1 MTLAKIENH
10 KEVSDRILQDA
21 RCELER
27 GDLPQASEK
36 GWGAVAHYLKSVAKS
51 RNWRGESYRDL
62 IHVGGDLAF
71 ETDDPSQARLLF
83 AVVMD
88 MRANIYE
95 DWLTDI
101 EIEEG
106 IEDAADLI
114 SRLEARTGP
123 EIHPRPSQAPRPPI
137 R

>member
-1 MTLAKIENH
+1 MTLAKIESH
-10 KEVSDRILQDA
+10 KEISDRILQDA

-36 GWGAVAHYLKSVAKS
+36 AWDAVAHYLKSVAKS
-51 RNWRGESYRDL
+51 RNWRSESLRDL
-62 IHVGGDLAF
+62 IHVGGDLAC

-83 AVVMD
+83 AVARD
-88 MRANIYE
+88 MRVNTYE
-95 DWLTDI
+95 DWLPDSAVSI
-101 EIEEG
+101 G
-106 IEDAADLI
+106 IDAADELI

-123 EIHPRPSQAPRPPI
+123 EIYPRPSQEPRPPI